1 MSETCDE
8 DTPHLI
14 TSVETTSAT
23 ITDRE
28 VLPEIHQ
35 ELAEQNL
42 LPSEHLVDAGY
53 IDGELIVNS
62 QTEYGVNLIGPIPL
76 DGQWQLLCW

>member
-1 MSETCDE
+1 M
-8 DTPHLI
+8 
-14 TSVETTSAT
+14 
-23 ITDRE
+23 TDRE
-28 VLPEIHQ
+28 VLSEIHQ